1 MQKHIHDK
9 TTTTNHRFA
18 PPSTAMERG
27 VGGDGFFIQKIGETG
42 EYTINTAETIKQLSE
57 KK

>member
-42 EYTINTAETIKQLSE
+42 E
-57 KK
+57 